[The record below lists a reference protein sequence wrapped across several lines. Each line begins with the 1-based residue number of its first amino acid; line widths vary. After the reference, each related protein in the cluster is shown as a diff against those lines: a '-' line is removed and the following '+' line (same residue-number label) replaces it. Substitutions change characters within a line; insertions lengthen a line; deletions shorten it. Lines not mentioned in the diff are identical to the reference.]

1 MNQANSESGVIA
13 GSHTER
19 PRHKASRAKI
29 VCRNPLLMCKLRNCV
44 YSATDKFASF
54 STFRPVRTT
63 SNPSDANRSAVATP
77 MPVRSRCSKMFSYRA
92 CRLYRASMGGGTT
105 HPLMNQNPTA
115 WVACNI
121 GPFRYRFTVES

>member
-29 VCRNPLLMCKLRNCV
+29 VCRNPLLMCKLRTCV

-54 STFRPVRTT
+54 STFRPVKNNVKSFGRE
-63 SNPSDANRSAVATP
+63 PLRCGDADAGSGADAQK
-77 MPVRSRCSKMFSYRA
+77 CF
-92 CRLYRASMGGGTT
+92 
-105 HPLMNQNPTA
+105 H
-115 WVACNI
+115 I
-121 GPFRYRFTVES
+121 GPVVCTERRWVEVQRILS